1 MTLVQVKKLFRR
13 CLLIATIGVA
23 TGCASV
29 KQMPSTSTVVED
41 SNKVVADSNKVVAV
55 IEAPASAPSELVKED
70 SLGHIIPFL
79 ETKQVSTKNLAL
91 EKSTDTD
98 ILVKHLVTN
107 WKVSPL
113 LAREI
118 VMLAEKN
125 ARADFPK
132 RNDILA
138 IIAVE
143 SSYNPKA
150 SFRGSHGLMQIEK
163 KSHLDKLKGRN
174 IFNVAVNIEL
184 GATVLYEYFQLV
196 GKNVKAT
203 LLSYNAGIGNY
214 KKGRYRLEYYTKY
227 KKQLALLPKV

>member
-1 MTLVQVKKLFRR
+1 MTFVQVKKLFRR
-13 CLLIATIGVA
+13 CLLIAVIGLA

-41 SNKVVADSNKVVAV
+41 SNKVVAIPVVASTV
-55 IEAPASAPSELVKED
+55 PAPSKSVKED
-70 SLGHIIPFL
+70 QL
-79 ETKQVSTKNLAL
+79 EDLIQFMEARPVSNQNLAL
-91 EKSTDTD
+91 EKPTDTQ
-98 ILVKHLVTN
+98 ILVEHISTK
-107 WKVSPL
+107 WKVSPA
-113 LAREI
+113 LATSI
-118 VMLAEKN
+118 VNLAEKN

-143 SSYNPKA
+143 SSFNPKA

-163 KSHLDKLKGRN
+163 KSHLKKLAGRN
-174 IFNVAVNIEL
+174 IFDIAVNIEL
-184 GATVLYEYFQLV
+184 GSNILYEYFMLV

-214 KKGRYRLEYYTKY
+214 KKGRYKLEYYQKY
-227 KKQLALLPKV
+227 KTQLALLPKL